1 MEDKIDKLLNG
12 QAKISTEIA
21 VLQTRLD
28 HQSDKIAKN
37 EKDLE
42 DLKKFKWG
50 IIGTAA
56 VSLSTFFKTMF
67 A

>member
-28 HQSDKIAKN
+28 HKSDKIAKN

>member
-28 HQSDKIAKN
+28 HKSDKIAKN

-67 A
+67 T

>member
-1 MEDKIDKLLNG
+1 MEGKLDKLLDG
-12 QAKISTEIA
+12 QAKISTAIA
-21 VLQTRLD
+21 VLETRLD
-28 HQSDKIAKN
+28 AKGRRIAKN
-37 EKDLE
+37 EKDVE

-67 A
+67 T

>member
-1 MEDKIDKLLNG
+1 MEEKLDKLLAG
-12 QAKISTEIA
+12 QSQLTTEIA
-21 VLQTRLD
+21 VIATRLD
-28 HQSDKIAKN
+28 AKEKRICKN
-37 EKDLE
+37 EKDVE

-67 A
+67 T

>member
-1 MEDKIDKLLNG
+1 MEDKIDKLLSG
-12 QAKISTEIA
+12 QAKISTAIA
-21 VLQTRLD
+21 VIENRLD
-28 HQSDKIAKN
+28 NKSEKIAKN

-67 A
+67 T

>member
-1 MEDKIDKLLNG
+1 MQKKRIC
-12 QAKISTEIA
+12 
-21 VLQTRLD
+21 
-28 HQSDKIAKN
+28 KN
-37 EKDLE
+37 EKDVE

-67 A
+67 T